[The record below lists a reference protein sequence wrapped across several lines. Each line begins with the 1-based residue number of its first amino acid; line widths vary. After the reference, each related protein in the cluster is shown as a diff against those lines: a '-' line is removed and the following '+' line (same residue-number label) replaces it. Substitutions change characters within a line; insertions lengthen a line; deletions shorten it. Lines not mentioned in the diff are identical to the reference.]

1 MTQRPTKVQS
11 VILSIMR
18 ERRPGIDPNI
28 DPGYPAAID
37 HGEMRN
43 FIFSSMHGECEGQWV
58 WMHHRTAAAM
68 LWHGWIEWQDRA
80 GLKRAGYYV
89 TAAGREVLLT

>member
-18 ERRPGIDPNI
+18 ERRHGIAPEI

-37 HGEMRN
+37 HGENEN
-43 FIFSSMHGECEGQWV
+43 FIFSSIHGECEGQWV

-68 LWHGWIEWQDRA
+68 LKHGWIEWQPQA

>member
-18 ERRPGIDPNI
+18 ERRHGIAPEI

-43 FIFSSMHGECEGQWV
+43 FIFDWSLPGQ
-58 WMHHRTAAAM
+58 
-68 LWHGWIEWQDRA
+68 
-80 GLKRAGYYV
+80 
-89 TAAGREVLLT
+89 

>member
-18 ERRPGIDPNI
+18 ERRPGIDPN

-37 HGEMRN
+37 RGEKEN
-43 FIFSSMHGECEGQWV
+43 SIFSGMNGECEGQWV
-58 WMHHRTAAAM
+58 WMHHSTAAAM
-68 LWHGWIEWQDRA
+68 LKHGWIEWQDPV
-80 GLKRAGYYV
+80 GLKRAGYYI
-89 TAAGREVLLT
+89 TDAGREVLLT

>member
-18 ERRPGIDPNI
+18 ERRHDIDPNI

-37 HGEMRN
+37 RGEMQN
-43 FIFSSMHGECEGQWV
+43 FMFASTYGESEGQWL
-58 WMHHRTAAAM
+58 WMHHRTATAM
-68 LWHGWIEWQDRA
+68 LKHGWIEWQDPV

-89 TAAGREVLLT
+89 TDAGREVLLT